1 MQRLRETHVRL
12 CREWYNDFH
21 GLKLDEG
28 LDSTFSY
35 QAVMLPPPIAEDP
48 KKAD

>member
-1 MQRLRETHVRL
+1 VRL
-12 CREWYNDFH
+12 CREWYNDFR

-35 QAVMLPPPIAEDP
+35 QAVLQPPVLSENP